1 MQIPRKVTK
10 WNIWKTSVTISDNCF
25 WVWCCL
31 VMPGDAWCNLQE
43 LFQRLT
49 SDPSS
54 VGEDVARI
62 PAQQILAGPKLVVA
76 ALFPRRSLQSCR
88 TA

>member
-1 MQIPRKVTK
+1 MGQADPLLQLQLAEKERLQAR
-10 WNIWKTSVTISDNCF
+10 
-25 WVWCCL
+25 WCCL